1 MSSSHADLAITVP
14 TLVGSV
20 LSTIAIVV
28 VLSLHAI
35 SPPRRHVRHALI
47 INLLLCDLADM
58 INNTISG
65 SLALKYGPLDQV
77 LTKGQC
83 TANAPIYY
91 KIHHCGVFCS
101 YAFVHGY
108 QGSLPASPP

>member
-1 MSSSHADLAITVP
+1 MSASHVDLAITVP

-65 SLALKYGPLDQV
+65 SLALK
-77 LTKGQC
+77 
-83 TANAPIYY
+83 PIYY